1 MCGSALGFWDLIL
14 TMTKRSG
21 RPRGSVEKHTGTT
34 MEATQADRRLAWA
47 TLIFFKPHGW
57 ARKASAALKCVAAV
71 NGELIL
77 ECGQNCITCI
87 RLPRRKRSRHLCH
100 LLFPSF
106 VFSGC
111 YVAEEDATKYG
122 RNQECA
128 PWREHKI
135 EMKL

>member
-1 MCGSALGFWDLIL
+1 MG
-14 TMTKRSG
+14 
-21 RPRGSVEKHTGTT
+21 
-34 MEATQADRRLAWA
+34 
-47 TLIFFKPHGW
+47 TLIVFEPHGW
-57 ARKASAALKCVAAV
+57 ARKAFAALKCVAAV

-77 ECGQNCITCI
+77 ECGPNCITCI
-87 RLPRRKRSRHLCH
+87 RLPRSKCSRHLCH